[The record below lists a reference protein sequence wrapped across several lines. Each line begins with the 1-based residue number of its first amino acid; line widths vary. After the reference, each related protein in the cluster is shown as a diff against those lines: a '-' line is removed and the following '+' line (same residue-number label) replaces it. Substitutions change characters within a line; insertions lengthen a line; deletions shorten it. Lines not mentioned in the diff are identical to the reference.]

1 MNDRGALP
9 GLVSLLLRPAPR
21 APLAMLLT
29 RAVRRILSERPEL
42 IDRLGDTA
50 HADIAVVPS
59 DLPFGFLIRL
69 RGQAASVEVIDPCE
83 ADHAAARIHGPLL
96 LLLGLLDGT
105 YDGDAL
111 FFSRD
116 LTIEGDTEHVLAM
129 RNTLEEA
136 CLTPAEFVGLGGAA
150 ARMLDNGAGR
160 ALALARRILQA
171 PPASPMT

>member
-69 RGQAASVEVIDPCE
+69 TGQAASVEVVDAE
-83 ADHAAARIHGPLL
+83 RADQAVARIRGPLL

-116 LTIEGDTEHVLAM
+116 LVIEGDTEHVLAL

-136 CLTPAEFVGLGGAA
+136 CLTPAEFIGLSGSA
-150 ARMLDNGAGR
+150 ARMVDQGAAR
-160 ALALARRILQA
+160 ALSLARRILQA
-171 PPASPMT
+171 PPASL